1 MANQSQKRIKIQ
13 NEQKINLYLK
23 LQLVVCLISIWHI
36 LKNFS
41 WYEVFR
47 LTIVNAYGIGL
58 LTSLRGSTLDL
69 TMTLGLLGL
78 QFDLLYLG
86 WITTVLALVI
96 SNCKT

>member
-23 LQLVVCLISIWHI
+23 LQFVVCLISIWHI